1 MINKIS
7 IENFKSISQL
17 KLNCNKLNL
26 ITGTNSSG
34 KSTFLQSMLLIK
46 QNANQEIG
54 LNGDLIS
61 VGDFREVKNFNIS
74 SNLITISTDVD
85 NNVFCLTFDE
95 NGIEKNDFFKNK
107 LFSNSI
113 EYLSC
118 NRIGA
123 EDTYKKNFSGNMSVG
138 INGEYTVYCL
148 NKY

>member
-61 VGDFREVKNFNIS
+61 VGDFREVKN
-74 SNLITISTDVD
+74 
-85 NNVFCLTFDE
+85 
-95 NGIEKNDFFKNK
+95 
-107 LFSNSI
+107 
-113 EYLSC
+113 
-118 NRIGA
+118 
-123 EDTYKKNFSGNMSVG
+123 
-138 INGEYTVYCL
+138 
-148 NKY
+148 